1 MFHCILQTD
10 VMLNVLLKN
19 SGSSDSYI
27 HGGVLAGEG
36 RDGDFVQEEL
46 SLVLA
51 NCRVELVN
59 RLSPII
65 FLADFFQDL
74 RGRRDLLRLIAVRS
88 LLPQL
93 QPLHCSTSPLT
104 EGFPGCRGS
113 SLRSQCKN
121 KQQIG
126 YYSSP

>member
-1 MFHCILQTD
+1 MCHCVLQTD
-10 VMLNVLLKN
+10 VMLNMLLKISEN
-19 SGSSDSYI
+19 LDSYV

-51 NCRVELVN
+51 NCRVQLVN
-59 RLSPII
+59 RLSPVIL
-65 FLADFFQDL
+65 LADFFQDL
-74 RGRRDLLRLIAVRS
+74 QRRSDSLRLIAACS

-93 QPLHCSTSPLT
+93 QPLHCPTSSLE
-104 EGFPGCRGS
+104 EGFPGCRGRF
-113 SLRSQCKN
+113 LRSQCKS
-121 KQQIG
+121 KPQIR